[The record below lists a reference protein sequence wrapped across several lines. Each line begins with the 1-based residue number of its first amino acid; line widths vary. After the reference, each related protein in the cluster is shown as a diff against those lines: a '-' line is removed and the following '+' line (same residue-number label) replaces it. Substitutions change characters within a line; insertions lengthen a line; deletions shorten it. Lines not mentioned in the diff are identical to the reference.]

1 MKRLWLIGYPIIVL
15 VIAGV
20 AGAQS
25 YTTNFP
31 LTENPIAEGGKWING
46 GVVGLDWNNIA
57 TTTGFA
63 YGTDPGQVAYADS
76 WALLGGIWGQ
86 DQTVQATIK
95 DHSPN
100 TNCHQEHEL
109 VLRGSLAAHVATG
122 YEVTV
127 RATNDSSSYLLIARW
142 NGAIG
147 NFTYLTSLSGS
158 AYGVKTGDVF
168 KATIVGNV
176 ITAYIN
182 GVQKAKVTDNTYA
195 AGQPGMGFYLDNP
208 ASCSGTNA
216 NYGYSNFTA
225 VAASSGATTTPA
237 PTVTAISPASGPS
250 GGGTTVTIVGTGFS
264 LGATVQLGGTAASSV
279 NVVSSTTITAV
290 TPAHVAGAVNVV
302 VSNTDGQSG
311 TLPSGYT
318 YTSQTGISFVQGNS
332 GPSTLQSSNVSVT
345 VAFPQAQIAG
355 DLNVVAIGWGDT
367 TSAIS
372 SVTDDQG
379 NTYLRAV
386 GPTKTTGL
394 QQAIYYA
401 RNIVSGSNRV
411 TVTFNQAASYPD
423 VRILEYSGVDP
434 STPLDVTA
442 AAVGTGTTAK
452 SGVVT
457 TTSATELIF
466 AAGTTGSNFTAA
478 GSGFNNRGINIYGN
492 IAEDKNVSTTGT
504 YNATATTNSSNWIM
518 QMATFRAALSSNSPL
533 TAAPTVTAVSPTSG
547 PSGGGTALTIT
558 GTGFSSGATVQL
570 GGAAASSVNVISST
584 SITAVAPSHVAG
596 TVNVAV
602 TNTDG
607 QSGTLSG
614 AYTYTSVKAI
624 SFVQANS
631 APSTLQAWNSSVTVS
646 YLQVQQAGDL
656 NIVAV
661 GWGDTTSAVSSVTDS
676 QGNVYV
682 RAIGPTKTSG
692 LQQVIYYSRNIAGGS
707 NQVLVTFN
715 QAASYPDVRVM
726 EYGGIDTNSPLD
738 VTAANAGTGTAA
750 NSGIAITTSPTELI
764 FASGTTGSVFSS
776 AGTGFINRGIN
787 VYGNIAEDKT
797 VTTSGAYNATATTSS
812 SNWIMQM
819 ATFKA
824 AF

>member
-1 MKRLWLIGYPIIVL
+1 MKRLWLIGYPLLVL
-15 VIAGV
+15 FFAGV
-20 AGAQS
+20 AGAQT

-31 LTENPIAEGGKWING
+31 LTENPISESGKWING
-46 GVVGLDWNNIA
+46 GVVGLDWNNVA

-76 WALLGGIWGQ
+76 WALLTGTWGQ

-100 TNCHQEHEL
+100 VNCHQEHEL

-127 RATNDSSSYLLIARW
+127 RATNDSNSYLLIARW

-147 NFTYLTSLSGS
+147 NFTYLTFLSGS
-158 AYGVKTGDVF
+158 TYGVKTGDVF

-182 GVQKAKVTDNTYA
+182 GVQKARVTDNTYA
-195 AGQPGMGFYLDNP
+195 SGQPGMGFYLDNP

-216 NYGYSNFTA
+216 NYGYTNYTA
-225 VAASSGATTTPA
+225 VAASSGTTTTPA

-250 GGGTTVTIVGTGFS
+250 GGGTAVAITGTGFS
-264 LGATVQLGGTAASSV
+264 LGATVQLGGTAASLV
-279 NVVSSTTITAV
+279 NVVNSTTIAAV

-318 YTSQTGISFVQGNS
+318 YTSETGISFVQGNS

-411 TVTFNQAASYPD
+411 TVTFNQPASYPD
-423 VRILEYSGVDP
+423 VRILEYGGVD
-434 STPLDVTA
+434 TNVPLDVTA
-442 AAVGTGTTAK
+442 AAVGTGTTAN
-452 SGVVT
+452 SGLAT

-466 AAGTTGSNFTAA
+466 ASGTTGSNFSAA
-478 GSGFNNRGINIYGN
+478 GSGFTNRGINVFGN
-492 IAEDKNVSTTGT
+492 IAEDKNVSTAGT
-504 YNATATTNSSNWIM
+504 YSAAATTNYSNWIM
-518 QMATFRAALSSNSPL
+518 QMAAFRAAVSSGVP
-533 TAAPTVTAVSPTSG
+533 AVAPPTVTAVSPNSG
-547 PSGGGTALTIT
+547 PSAGGTAITIT
-558 GTGFSSGATVQL
+558 GTGFTSGATVQV
-570 GGAAASSVNVISST
+570 GGTTAGGVNVISST
-584 SITAVAPSHVAG
+584 TATAVTPAHVAG
-596 TVNVAV
+596 TASLVV
-602 TNTDG
+602 TNPNG
-607 QSGTLSG
+607 QSGTLSN
-614 AYTYTSVKAI
+614 AYTYTSAKTI
-624 SFVQANS
+624 SFIQANS

-682 RAIGPTKTSG
+682 RAIGPTKTTG
-692 LQQVIYYSRNIAGGS
+692 LQQVIYYARNVVGGS

-715 QAASYPDVRVM
+715 QAASYPDVRIL
-726 EYGGIDTNSPLD
+726 EYRGVDTNSPLD
-738 VTAANAGTGTAA
+738 VTAANVGTGTAA
-750 NSGIAITTSPTELI
+750 NSGFASTTSPTELI
-764 FASGTTGSVFSS
+764 FASGTTGNVFSS

-787 VYGNIAEDKT
+787 AYGNIAEDKA
-797 VTTSGAYNATATTSS
+797 VTATGAYNATATTSS

-819 ATFKA
+819 ATFRA